1 MNLRNNKGYTGID
14 ISVAMIIILI
24 FIPTI
29 FGIVYN
35 MQKTRARTERQ
46 VVAVNIATDILE
58 IVKSLN
64 YENVDVSEEGELN
77 NLLKQRY
84 TLSSYNSNI
93 DTQEEKFSQY
103 SYYTFVGTNNEHY
116 RIQVGILNH
125 FPEGEENTDG
135 TGYVKQVKVIVTYPV
150 GNTTKNINI
159 STVVKNEN

>member
-64 YENVDVSEEGELN
+64 YENVDVSEDGELN

-93 DTQEEKFSQY
+93 DSQEENFSQY
-103 SYYTFVGTNNEHY
+103 SYYTLIGTNNEHY
-116 RIQVGILNH
+116 RIQVGILKH
-125 FPEGEENTDG
+125 VPEGEENIDTA
-135 TGYVKQVKVIVTYPV
+135 GYVKQVKVIVTYPV

>member
-35 MQKTRARTERQ
+35 MQKTRARTERH

-64 YENVDVSEEGELN
+64 YENVDVSEDGELN
-77 NLLKQRY
+77 NLLKKIY

-93 DTQEEKFSQY
+93 DTQEENFSQY

-116 RIQVGILNH
+116 RIQVGILKY
-125 FPEGEENTDG
+125 FPEEEENIDSS
-135 TGYVKQVKVIVTYPV
+135 GYVKQVKVIVTYPV